1 MPDDGDEARGE
12 TRSSDDITR
21 DELRRAMA
29 ARGDVSS
36 SGGSGDA
43 DDGDAAGGAGRSYR
57 ITVRDW
63 EVFRYTLPDF
73 FPDFNE
79 TPLEARMN
87 AGADTG
93 MSTAGT
99 EGRTRKDAR
108 EGGGG
113 GTRKSYVWKRGV
125 LAGTERSDPLEVIAK
140 DRERFEERL
149 RGEGREGSMDEGGGA
164 EGGAVEIGVDGPRRA
179 IPPPPGY
186 ADKPVE
192 EFGAVTK
199 TLVALTL
206 FFYLTALVAT
216 SSRGILGDGPPAPVP
231 GTERALEVPP
241 PPESIVGTAAG
252 DAWIGGVQK
261 FR

>member
-1 MPDDGDEARGE
+1 M
-12 TRSSDDITR
+12 S
-21 DELRRAMA
+21 
-29 ARGDVSS
+29 ARGDASS
-36 SGGSGDA
+36 SGGGSDA
-43 DDGDAAGGAGRSYR
+43 DDGDAAGSSGRSYK

-140 DRERFEERL
+140 DRERFEQRL
-149 RGEGREGSMDEGGGA
+149 RREGREGSMDTDGGA
-164 EGGAVEIGVDGPRRA
+164 EGGAVEIGV
-179 IPPPPGY
+179 
-186 ADKPVE
+186 
-192 EFGAVTK
+192 
-199 TLVALTL
+199 
-206 FFYLTALVAT
+206 ALVDADV
-216 SSRGILGDGPPAPVP
+216 G
-231 GTERALEVPP
+231 E
-241 PPESIVGTAAG
+241 IVV
-252 DAWIGGVQK
+252 GG